1 MFKHKNITPKFG
13 VKLLDDPKL
22 TEFSDPEIKHLNEFA
37 VEDGVV
43 FTLWV

>member
-13 VKLLDDPKL
+13 VKLLDDPQL

-37 VEDGVV
+37 AEYAVV
-43 FTLWV
+43 FALWV